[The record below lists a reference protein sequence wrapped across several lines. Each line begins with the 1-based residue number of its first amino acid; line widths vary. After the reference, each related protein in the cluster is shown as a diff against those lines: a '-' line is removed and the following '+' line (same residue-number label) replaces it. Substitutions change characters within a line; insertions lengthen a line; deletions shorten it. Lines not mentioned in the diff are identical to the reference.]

1 MGFAYVTTEVTMLV
15 FHGAAG
21 KAPPTSNIAGGFKPW
36 ARMPHCRSPLRE
48 VRATNIWSDG

>member
-1 MGFAYVTTEVTMLV
+1 MLRKTMIVLAK
-15 FHGAAG
+15 AA
-21 KAPPTSNIAGGFKPW
+21 ALTGGLTQSRRNSGW

>member
-1 MGFAYVTTEVTMLV
+1 MLV

-48 VRATNIWSDG
+48 VRATNNMVRWLTQRRSK